1 MKFYEFIYKT
11 FARPVKWFYKA
22 HVTGTENVPEEG
34 GCLLCANHTSMHDV
48 VVLAAALP
56 RQPRYM
62 AKKELFRIPLLAQLI
77 RALGAFPVDRG
88 GSDVSSIRK
97 SIAMINGGEMVTM
110 FPQGHRRRGVPARG
124 SEVKSGAGLL
134 AYRTGAPVLPV
145 YIGTAKYQ
153 VKPFRRTDI
162 IIGKPIPNSEL
173 GFENGGSAEYTRA
186 SQIIFD
192 AICDLGEGAVGSD
205 KAGVSGAVGADTTGA
220 PDSAD
225 APETLSD
232 APDTANTSRA
242 DGGSA
247 GGTE

>member
-22 HVTGTENVPEEG
+22 HVTGAENVPEEG

-62 AKKELFRIPLLAQLI
+62 AKRELFRIPLLAQLI

-110 FPQGHRRRGVPARG
+110 FPQGHRRCGVPARG

-162 IIGKPIPNSEL
+162 IIGKPIPNSGL

-225 APETLSD
+225 ASETLAD
-232 APDTANTSRA
+232 APDTADTSRTE
-242 DGGSA
+242 GGAA

>member
-1 MKFYEFIYKT
+1 MKFYEFIYQT

-22 HVTGTENVPEEG
+22 HVTGAENVPEEG

-110 FPQGHRRRGVPARG
+110 FPQGHRRCGVPARG

-162 IIGKPIPNSEL
+162 IIGKPIPNSGL

-192 AICDLGEGAVGSD
+192 AICDLGEGADGSD

-225 APETLSD
+225 APETIAD
-232 APDTANTSRA
+232 APDTADTSSA
-242 DGGSA
+242 EGGAA

>member
-22 HVTGTENVPEEG
+22 HVTGAENVPEEG

-110 FPQGHRRRGVPARG
+110 FPQGHRRCGVPARG

-162 IIGKPIPNSEL
+162 IIGKPIPNSGL

-225 APETLSD
+225 ASETLAD
-232 APDTANTSRA
+232 APDTADTSRTE
-242 DGGSA
+242 GGAA